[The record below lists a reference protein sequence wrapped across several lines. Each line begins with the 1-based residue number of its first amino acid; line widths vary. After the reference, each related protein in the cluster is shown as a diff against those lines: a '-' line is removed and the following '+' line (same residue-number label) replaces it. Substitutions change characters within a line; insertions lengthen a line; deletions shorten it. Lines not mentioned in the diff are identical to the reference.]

1 MQGLICNIYSL
12 IILCILSNSSCYGIF
27 RYDLGSFSTNN
38 RIEIELFKGDLFGD
52 GEVKGIFKNINGH
65 IDFSFKHPNMTKGKI
80 QLDTNSLHFG
90 YHKIDGD
97 AKKASWLNTSKYPK
111 IVFTLTKLQK
121 PVWSNN
127 TLEAEAFGNLAIKS
141 TNLAIKFPI
150 ILKCFRGLR
159 KKYDGKPGDLLFVT
173 GELALSRGNIG
184 MNDGK
189 MLNVIKDGISVK
201 IHLIGCTNKKRPL
214 LPSKLFL

>member
-80 QLDTNSLHFG
+80 QLDS
-90 YHKIDGD
+90 I
-97 AKKASWLNTSKYPK
+97 S
-111 IVFTLTKLQK
+111 Q
-121 PVWSNN
+121 
-127 TLEAEAFGNLAIKS
+127 
-141 TNLAIKFPI
+141 
-150 ILKCFRGLR
+150 
-159 KKYDGKPGDLLFVT
+159 GKTMDDSIEINRNEIRIF
-173 GELALSRGNIG
+173 
-184 MNDGK
+184 
-189 MLNVIKDGISVK
+189 
-201 IHLIGCTNKKRPL
+201 
-214 LPSKLFL
+214 